1 VRLRGASRLASPDN
15 VTPYKSSSGLFENED
30 EDEDEHENEDD

>member
-30 EDEDEHENEDD
+30 EDEHENEDD